1 MISSMT
7 ISTPAGF
14 SFWKTVNSHGWCSLP
29 PFAID
34 RQRQVL
40 NCVVSVSNRSDVLCS
55 IFSIDSKLN
64 VQLESNHPINAE
76 QRHNA
81 RRQLRQCFRLDEDF
95 SEFYR
100 EARKHKQ
107 YRWIPRM
114 RVGRLLRAPTVFE
127 DVVKMICT
135 TNCSW
140 ALTENMVGNLTTKL
154 GTRLGSSTYS
164 FPTSEI
170 MAGVSESFLRKEVK
184 SGYRSPYLLELAQL
198 VARGKLN
205 LESWRNSPLTTEAL
219 YTEVL
224 TVKGMGAYA
233 AGNIMRL
240 LGRYDY
246 LALDSWVRKKFSALH
261 RKGRNVSDSTIEKHY
276 ASFGKWKGLFF
287 WLEMTEYWYKE
298 KFPF

>member
-1 MISSMT
+1 
-7 ISTPAGF
+7 
-14 SFWKTVNSHGWCSLP
+14 V
-29 PFAID
+29 
-34 RQRQVL
+34 
-40 NCVVSVSNRSDVLCS
+40 
-55 IFSIDSKLN
+55 
-64 VQLESNHPINAE
+64 
-76 QRHNA
+76 
-81 RRQLRQCFRLDEDF
+81 RQCLRIDEDF
-95 SEFYR
+95 TELFR

-154 GTRLGSSTYS
+154 GTSLGDSIYS
-164 FPTSEI
+164 FPTPKVLS
-170 MAGVSESFLRKEVK
+170 GVKESFLRKEIK
-184 SGYRSPYLLELAQL
+184 LGYRSPYILELAQRI
-198 VARGKLN
+198 AGGKLD
-205 LESWRNSPLTTEAL
+205 LESWRTSSLPTEEL
-219 YTEVL
+219 YEQAL

-233 AGNIMRL
+233 AGNILRL

-246 LALDSWVRKKFSALH
+246 LALDSWVRKKFSEIH
-261 RKGRNVSDSTIEKHY
+261 HNGRTVSDRTIERHY
-276 ASFGKWKGLFF
+276 KPFGKWKGLFF

>member
-7 ISTPAGF
+7 ISTPVDF

-29 PFAID
+29 PFTID
-34 RQRQVL
+34 RQQKVL
-40 NCVVSVSNRSDVLCS
+40 NCIVSLSRGSAARCEVTSE
-55 IFSIDSKLN
+55 DSKLN
-64 VQLESNHPINAE
+64 VKLESSHPIDAK
-76 QRHNA
+76 QRLNI
-81 RRQLRQCFRLDEDF
+81 RRQLQQCLRLDEDF
-95 SEFYR
+95 TEFYR
-100 EARKHKQ
+100 EARRHKQ

-154 GTRLGSSTYS
+154 GTRLGTSTYS
-164 FPTSEI
+164 FPTPETI
-170 MAGVSESFLRKEVK
+170 AGVDESFLRKEIK

-198 VARGKLN
+198 VAQGKLT
-205 LESWRNSPLTTEAL
+205 LESWRNSDLTTKSL
-219 YTEVL
+219 YDEVL

-246 LALDSWVRKKFSALH
+246 LALDSWVRKKFSEIH
-261 RKGRNVSDSTIEKHY
+261 KKGRKVSDSTIERHY
-276 ASFGKWKGLFF
+276 APFGKWKGLFF

-298 KFPF
+298 NFPF